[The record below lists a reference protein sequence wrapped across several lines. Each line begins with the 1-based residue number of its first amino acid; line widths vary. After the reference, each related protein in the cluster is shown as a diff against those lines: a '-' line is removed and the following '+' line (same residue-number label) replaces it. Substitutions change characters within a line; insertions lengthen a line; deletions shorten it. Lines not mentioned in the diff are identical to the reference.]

1 MSSSLNLQVNM
12 HIYNK
17 LLIEKLSFICLRG
30 ETAGCLLEEIMLIWE
45 GNKVGNKRYT
55 KKNQYLS
62 TNYSLHI

>member
-1 MSSSLNLQVNM
+1 M

-45 GNKVGNKRYT
+45 GNKLGNKRYT